1 MLLLQIPLTSFLPSC
16 FLTTTK
22 ASMDFC
28 FSELNNFFHLK
39 NINLWLFLW
48 IVHAKI
54 KANPGTGFDSIFFL
68 APSSLTFSFH
78 QESGREKPLRESRH

>member
-54 KANPGTGFDSIFFL
+54 KANPGTGFDSIF
-68 APSSLTFSFH
+68 SL
-78 QESGREKPLRESRH
+78 LRLP